1 MFCRKC
7 GAELKP
13 GARFCAKC
21 GAEVPEKDRQKEA
34 DSPEKT
40 EPVSASNE
48 QEIESDSGSDEKK
61 VDLEKKIESAVKED
75 VEQTVSPYQP
85 QAIIQED
92 SENLSQKK

>member
-48 QEIESDSGSDEKK
+48 QELDEIFGK
-61 VDLEKKIESAVKED
+61 DGD
-75 VEQTVSPYQP
+75 
-85 QAIIQED
+85 
-92 SENLSQKK
+92 